1 MSGVLRTVV
10 AVVVMDGKIAKKR
23 MSATIIC
30 KIFYV
35 TDVIVVDRS
44 PGVALAPTLSG

>member
-10 AVVVMDGKIAKKR
+10 VVVVICGKIAQER
-23 MSATIIC
+23 VSATIIC

-35 TDVIVVDRS
+35 EDVIVVDRS

>member
-1 MSGVLRTVV
+1 MSGVLRTVDV
-10 AVVVMDGKIAKKR
+10 VVVMDRKIAKQR

-35 TDVIVVDRS
+35 ADVIVVDRS